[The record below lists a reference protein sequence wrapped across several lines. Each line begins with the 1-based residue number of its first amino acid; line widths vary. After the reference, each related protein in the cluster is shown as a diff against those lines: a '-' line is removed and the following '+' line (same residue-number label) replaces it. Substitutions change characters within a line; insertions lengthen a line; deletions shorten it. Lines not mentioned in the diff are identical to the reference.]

1 MKRNEGLVTKPM
13 RGALVAGLLAISY
26 VGSASAALVLPFSQ
40 TTGFFAGAT
49 ATVTQPS
56 GGPPVAGRGG
66 LEFSGAVLLPPGPP
80 FGTGTAPPNVWS
92 GVAWGCSA
100 ISPIPANCANL
111 GVIGNGTSG
120 FGSAFGSTSRSAL
133 EVKGQFGTMTDL
145 VWTDVTTVRHHNKP
159 IDGSSNVLRTVDIHS
174 FLRLGAG
181 GTIVDTPSPTIIK
194 VTFTETPNGA
204 CNVVPPLPLAPM
216 NPLGSTCDDFAIISG
231 LDLASIFLPV
241 GAVGNLAPMFIDFRL
256 SATATSGAIVC
267 DGSSGQPAACGSYAG
282 PDTIVY
288 TAEGS
293 DNSLT
298 VQAQLRPADVG
309 VPVPLFVIGDV
320 EPHAIGDV
328 VNFWG
333 AQWWKNNIMSGFV
346 SKGVASFKGYANKA
360 EDFCGGRWE
369 SRPGNSSDPPATIP
383 DDVAIIVTD
392 TVLKVGPNISGTIKQ
407 ILLVHHDGAYGPN
420 PGHRGSG
427 PVTKII
433 CTQP

>member
-1 MKRNEGLVTKPM
+1 MKSNKRLVTNPM

-49 ATVTQPS
+49 AMVTQPDGS
-56 GGPPVAGRGG
+56 VAMGGFGG

-80 FGTGTAPPNVWS
+80 FGTNTAPTNVWS
-92 GVAWGCSA
+92 GVAWGCSVGLA
-100 ISPIPANCANL
+100 DCANG
-111 GVIGNGTSG
+111 GVIGNGIN
-120 FGSAFGSTSRSAL
+120 FPDAFGSSSRSAL
-133 EVKGQFGTMTDL
+133 EVKGQFGTMTDT

-174 FLRLGAG
+174 FLRLGGG
-181 GTIVDTPSPTIIK
+181 GTIVDTPSPTIVK
-194 VTFTETPNGA
+194 VTFTETPNGGLGT
-204 CNVVPPLPLAPM
+204 CTVVPVTGAPV
-216 NPLGSTCDDFAIISG
+216 NPLNSICDDFAIISG
-231 LDLASIFLPV
+231 LDLASTFLPA
-241 GAVGNLAPMFIDFRL
+241 GAVGNPVAMFIDFRL

-267 DGSSGQPAACGSYAG
+267 DGSSGQPAKCLGFAVPG
-282 PDTIVY
+282 TIIVY

-293 DNSLT
+293 DNSLS
-298 VQAQLRPADVG
+298 VQARLRPADVG
-309 VPVPLFVIGDV
+309 VAVPLFVIGDV
-320 EPHAIGDV
+320 EPHAVGDV

-433 CTQP
+433 CTKP

>member
-26 VGSASAALVLPFSQ
+26 VGSASALDLPFSQ
-40 TTGFFAGAT
+40 TAGFFAGAT
-49 ATVTQPS
+49 ATVSQPS
-56 GGPPVAGRGG
+56 GAPPVLGKGG
-66 LEFSGAVLLPPGPP
+66 LEFSDKVIGASGPP
-80 FGTGTAPPNVWS
+80 VGSNTAPTNVWK
-92 GVAWGCSA
+92 GVAWGCTPFSA
-100 ISPIPANCANL
+100 IPANCANL
-111 GVIGNGTSG
+111 GVIGNGTIG
-120 FGSAFGSTSRSAL
+120 FSSAFTSTSRSAL
-133 EVKGQFGTMTDL
+133 EVTGKFGNMTEL
-145 VWTDVTTVRHHNKP
+145 VWTDVTTIRHHNSA
-159 IDGSSNVLRTVDIHS
+159 IDGTSNVLRTVDIHAI
-174 FLRLGAG
+174 LRLGG
-181 GTIVDTPSPTIIK
+181 LGTIIDNPSPTVTK
-194 VTFTETPNGA
+194 VTYIETPNGT
-204 CNVVPPLPLAPM
+204 CNVVPVAGAPV
-216 NPLGSTCDDFAIISG
+216 NPLGSTCDDFVIVSG
-231 LDLASIFLPV
+231 LDLASIFLPA
-241 GAVGNLAPMFIDFRL
+241 GAVGNPLPMFIDFRL
-256 SATATSGAIVC
+256 SATANDGAIVC
-267 DGSSGQPAACGSYAG
+267 DGSANQPAACAGYTG

-288 TAEGS
+288 TAEGR

-309 VPVPLFVIGDV
+309 VAVPLFVIGDV

-333 AQWWKNNIMSGFV
+333 AQWWKNNFMSGFV

-369 SRPGNSSDPPATIP
+369 SRPGNSSNPPATIP

>member
-1 MKRNEGLVTKPM
+1 MDTT
-13 RGALVAGLLAISY
+13 LAISY
-26 VGSASAALVLPFSQ
+26 VGSVSAALVLPFSQ
-40 TTGFFAGAT
+40 TSGFFAGVT
-49 ATVTQPS
+49 ATVTQP
-56 GGPPVAGRGG
+56 GGAPAVAGSGG
-66 LEFSGAVLLPPGPP
+66 LEFSNAVLQASGIPL
-80 FGTGTAPPNVWS
+80 GTNTAPTNIWR
-92 GVAWGCSA
+92 GVAWGCGNST
-100 ISPIPANCANL
+100 SCANF
-111 GVIGNGTSG
+111 GAIGNGLN
-120 FGSAFGSTSRSAL
+120 FPDAFANPSRSAL
-133 EVKGQFGTMTDL
+133 EVTGKFGTMTDL
-145 VWTDVTTVRHHNKP
+145 VWTDVTTVRHHNNP
-159 IDGSSNVLRTVDIHS
+159 IAGFSNVLRTVDIHS
-174 FLRLGAG
+174 FLRLGAA
-181 GTIVDTPSPTIIK
+181 GTIVDTPSPSVTK
-194 VTFTETPNGA
+194 VTFTETPNA
-204 CNVVPPLPLAPM
+204 SSLAGCTVKPVASAPA
-216 NPLGSTCDDFAIISG
+216 NPLGSLCDDFAIISG

-241 GAVGNLAPMFIDFRL
+241 NTVGNPVAMFIDFRL

-267 DGSSGQPAACGSYAG
+267 DGSTNQPSACGSYAG
-282 PDTIVY
+282 ADTIVY
-288 TAEGS
+288 TAEGG

-298 VQAQLRPADVG
+298 VQAQLRPATVG
-309 VPVPLFVIGDV
+309 VAVPLFVIGDV

-333 AQWWKNNIMSGFV
+333 AQWWKNNFMSGFV

>member
-40 TTGFFAGAT
+40 TTGFFAGPT
-49 ATVTQPS
+49 ATVTQPDGS
-56 GGPPVAGRGG
+56 LAGGGFGG
-66 LEFSGAVLLPPGPP
+66 LEFSGAVSQASGIPLGSN
-80 FGTGTAPPNVWS
+80 TAPPNVWS
-92 GVAWGCSA
+92 GVAWGCTAGSVT
-100 ISPIPANCANL
+100 PATCANG
-111 GVIGNGTSG
+111 GVIGNGIN
-120 FGSAFGSTSRSAL
+120 FPDAFANPSRSAL
-133 EVKGQFGTMTDL
+133 EVKGQFGTMTDT
-145 VWTDVTTVRHHNKP
+145 VWTDVTTVRHHNNP

-174 FLRLGAG
+174 FLRLGAA

-194 VTFTETPNGA
+194 VTFTETPNDGT
-204 CNVVPPLPLAPM
+204 CSVVPVAGAPV
-216 NPLGSTCDDFAIISG
+216 NPLHSNCDDFAIISG
-231 LDLASIFLPV
+231 LDLASIFLPA
-241 GAVGNLAPMFIDFRL
+241 GAVGNPVAMFIDFRL
-256 SATATSGAIVC
+256 SATTNDGAIVC
-267 DGSSGQPAACGSYAG
+267 DGSTGQPAACGSYAG

-288 TAEGS
+288 TAEGR

-309 VPVPLFVIGDV
+309 VAVPLFVIGDV
-320 EPHAIGDV
+320 EPHAVGDV

-433 CTQP
+433 CTKP